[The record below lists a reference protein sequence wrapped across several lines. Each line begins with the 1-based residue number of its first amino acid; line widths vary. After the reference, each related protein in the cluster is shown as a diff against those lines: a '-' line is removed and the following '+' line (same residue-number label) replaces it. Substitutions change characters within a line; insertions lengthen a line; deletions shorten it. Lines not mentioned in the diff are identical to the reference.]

1 MYIYKFMII
10 STNHTCLAEWVAASS
25 HLRATSK
32 AKCCRGVGIMRGNMH
47 EHTYREHFTTE
58 YSNQHFM
65 EKSARLKKLLDFRGL
80 PK

>member
-1 MYIYKFMII
+1 
-10 STNHTCLAEWVAASS
+10 
-25 HLRATSK
+25 
-32 AKCCRGVGIMRGNMH
+32 MRGNMH

-80 PK
+80 PR

>member
-1 MYIYKFMII
+1 MII

-47 EHTYREHFTTE
+47 EHTYREHLLQNIQT
-58 YSNQHFM
+58 NILWK
-65 EKSARLKKLLDFRGL
+65 KSARLKKLLDFRGL